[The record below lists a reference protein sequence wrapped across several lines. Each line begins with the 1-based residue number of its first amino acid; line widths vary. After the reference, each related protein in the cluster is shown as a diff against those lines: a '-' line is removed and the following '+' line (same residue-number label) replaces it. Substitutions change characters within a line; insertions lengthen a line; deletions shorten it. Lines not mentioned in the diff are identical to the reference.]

1 MRRLA
6 VVASFVLLLT
16 SVVAAS
22 DLSGK
27 WSGSFLQTLPDG
39 SKKDSQA
46 FMDLKQSGTEITGTA
61 GPSESQQMEIRKGKV
76 AGDKITFEI
85 QGDNQPVI
93 SFELTLVDGHLKGEA
108 RAERD
113 GQKMSALLDLQRTA
127 K

>member
-1 MRRLA
+1 MKSLA
-6 VVASFVLLLT
+6 VVSIVLLLT
-16 SVVAAS
+16 TTFAAS

-39 SKKDSQA
+39 QKKDSQA

-61 GPSESQQMEIRKGKV
+61 GPSQSQQWEIRKGKV

-85 QGDNQPVI
+85 QGDDQPVI

-113 GQKMSALLDLQRTA
+113 GKTMSAMLDLQRTA

>member
-6 VVASFVLLLT
+6 VVASFVVLLT
-16 SVVAAS
+16 SVVASS

-39 SKKDSQA
+39 QKKDAQA

-61 GPSESQQMEIRKGKV
+61 GPSQNQQWGIRKGKV

-85 QGDNQPVI
+85 QSDGQPMI

-113 GQKMSALLDLQRTA
+113 GKTMTAILDLQRTA

>member
-6 VVASFVLLLT
+6 VVASFVVLLT
-16 SVVAAS
+16 SVVASS

-27 WSGSFLQTLPDG
+27 WSGSFLQNLPDG

-61 GPSESQQMEIRKGKV
+61 GPSQNQQWEIRKGKV

-108 RAERD
+108 KAERD
-113 GQKMSALLDLQRTA
+113 GQKMSAILDLQRA
-127 K
+127 N